1 VTPGARSG
9 ETRRVHPKRLHA
21 VAAAFLAYEPFDEAR
36 DGGAGLFAM
45 ARQVALPDGPA
56 VAAAQALHAN
66 APERSFVLPT
76 RKRSHSHASRNADAD
91 LDQIGMTIR
100 CRESGFGRRCRMP
113 RRDRS
118 QIVQEKRS
126 RWNFF
131 EEKVPFLRPTTG
143 PTLPY
148 LLC

>member
-1 VTPGARSG
+1 MTPDARSG
-9 ETRRVHPKRLHA
+9 ATRPVHPKRLHA

-36 DGGAGLFAM
+36 DGGAGLFTM
-45 ARQVALPDGPA
+45 AWQIALPDGPA

-66 APERSFVLPT
+66 APDCSIALPT

-100 CRESGFGRRCRMP
+100 CRESGFVRRCGC
-113 RRDRS
+113 RDRS
-118 QIVQEKRS
+118 RIGAGEA
-126 RWNFF
+126 FPMELF
-131 EEKVPFLRPTTG
+131 EEKVPFRRPTTG